1 MKQVNNKTDQ
11 IRRKRIMARLGKE
24 IRMSRL
30 VNPVS
35 NKMMAI
41 TVDHATSRGI
51 APMTGIQD
59 VQSAIDKIILGK
71 PDAMTMTKGIA
82 ERCMYQHAGKVSILM
97 KISNYSPV
105 APTKDTIFGTV
116 DEAIR
121 MGADA
126 VSMGCMTLGDFQ
138 GEQFEAIGRV
148 AEECMR
154 KGMPLIGH
162 VYPKGESVP
171 ADKRTAW
178 ENIAYCVR
186 SACELGMDIVK
197 TTYTGDPDSM
207 ARVVSCVPSSFRIV
221 IQGGDK
227 CRTLDDYLTMTREAM
242 DCGVGGV
249 TMGRFVWE
257 YEDVTALVIALRY
270 MIHKGY
276 TVKQAKELL
285 AQLEHDKNYEDF

>member
-1 MKQVNNKTDQ
+1 
-11 IRRKRIMARLGKE
+11 MAMLGKE
-24 IRMSRL
+24 VRMSRL
-30 VNPVS
+30 VNKKS

-41 TVDHATSRGI
+41 TVDHAISRGI
-51 APMTGIQD
+51 APMTGLHSIQD
-59 VQSAIDKIILGK
+59 TIDKIILGR

-82 ERCMYQHAGKVSILM
+82 EHCMWQHAGKVSILL
-97 KISNYSPV
+97 KASNYSPV
-105 APTKDTIFGTV
+105 APTRDTIFGSV

-126 VSMGCMTLGDFQ
+126 ISMGAMTLGDFQ
-138 GEQFEAIGRV
+138 GEQFEAIGKFS
-148 AEECMR
+148 EECMA

-171 ADKRTAW
+171 IDKRAAW

-207 ARVVSCVPSSFRIV
+207 AKVVSCVPSTFRVV
-221 IQGGDK
+221 IQGGDACK
-227 CRTLDDYLTMTREAM
+227 TLDDYLVMTREAM

-249 TMGRFVWE
+249 TMGRFVWD
-257 YEDVTALVIALRY
+257 YKDVTALVIALRY
-270 MIHKGY
+270 IIHEGY
-276 TVKQAKELL
+276 SVKEAKELL
-285 AQLEHDKNYEDF
+285 AQLENDKNYEAF

>member
-1 MKQVNNKTDQ
+1 
-11 IRRKRIMARLGKE
+11 MAMLGKE
-24 IRMSRL
+24 VRMSRL
-30 VNPVS
+30 VNPKS

-51 APMTGIQD
+51 APLTGLHHVQD
-59 VQSAIDKIILGK
+59 TIDKIILGR
-71 PDAMTMTKGIA
+71 PDAMTLTKGIA
-82 ERCMYQHAGKVSILM
+82 EHCMWNHAGEVAMLM

-148 AEECMR
+148 SEECMR

-162 VYPKGESVP
+162 VYPKGESVKP
-171 ADKRTAW
+171 EDRTAW

-186 SACELGMDIVK
+186 SACELGMDIIK
-197 TTYTGDPDSM
+197 TTYTGDPESM
-207 ARVVSCVPSSFRIV
+207 AKVVATVPSTFRIV
-221 IQGGDK
+221 IQGGDACK
-227 CRTLDDYLTMTREAM
+227 TLDDDLNMTREAM

-249 TMGRFVWE
+249 TMGRFVWD
-257 YEDVTALVIALRY
+257 YKDVTALVIALRY
-270 MIHKGY
+270 IIHEGY
-276 TVKQAKELL
+276 SVKEAKELL
-285 AQLEHDKNYEDF
+285 AQLENDKNYSEF